1 MLDSKIINGKL
12 IDAEN
17 DRLLDLELGIKDGK
31 IACIGKDLPDAA
43 EVIDAKD
50 CLVSP
55 GFIDIH
61 MHEEDFSVTKKQG
74 WDISEC
80 MLRMGVTT
88 AVIGN
93 CGSNRQ

>member
-43 EVIDAKD
+43 EVIDAKG

-61 MHEEDFSVTKKQG
+61 MHEEDFAVTKKRE

-93 CGSNRQ
+93 CGSNR